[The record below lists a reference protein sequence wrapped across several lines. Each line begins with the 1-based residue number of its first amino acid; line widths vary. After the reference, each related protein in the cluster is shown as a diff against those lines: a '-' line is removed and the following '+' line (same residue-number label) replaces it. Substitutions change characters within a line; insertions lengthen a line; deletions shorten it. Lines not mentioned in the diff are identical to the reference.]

1 LIAEAY
7 EVPFSDLELYSWADR
22 LGGMEPPLPLGSG
35 DGTVLPSGLGRTR
48 GKVAVTEV
56 LEHVRGAP
64 GSARV
69 RDEPFTRG
77 WRAAF
82 SLGVSA
88 VDVPGTVPVLHVVG
102 VVMAGAG

>member
-1 LIAEAY
+1 MIVEAC
-7 EVPFSDLELYSWADR
+7 EVPFTDLELYSWADR
-22 LGGMEPPLPLGSG
+22 LGGTEPPSPLGSG

-56 LEHVRGAP
+56 LEHVRGSR

-69 RDEPFTRG
+69 RDEPFTHG

-88 VDVPGTVPVLHVVG
+88 VGVPGMVPVLHVVG